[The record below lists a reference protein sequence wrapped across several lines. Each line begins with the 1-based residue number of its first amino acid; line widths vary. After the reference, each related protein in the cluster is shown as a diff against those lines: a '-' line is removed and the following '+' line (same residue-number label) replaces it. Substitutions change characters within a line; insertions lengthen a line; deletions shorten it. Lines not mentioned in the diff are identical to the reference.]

1 MQSDLL
7 SPSEFLTHEP
17 CPQCGSSDALAR
29 YTDGHAHCFSCGA
42 YQHGDSDSIHVQSH
56 KPLKLTMDFTGDF
69 VPLKGRNLRE
79 DTLKKFNV
87 RYDHDT
93 KTIRFPYYSQAGQLV
108 GFKSRDTDKDF
119 RWTGKNE
126 DHALFG
132 QQLWGRGKE
141 IVITEGELDCLS
153 VYQIRPTWPVVS
165 LPNGAQAAKK
175 ALQHQLKW
183 LMGFE
188 SIVLFFDSD
197 EAGQQAA
204 QDCAS
209 LFPHDK
215 LFIARLDSYKDAN
228 EALIA
233 KDYEA
238 ITSTVFWNRKPYS
251 PKTVIDG
258 RDLFALATR
267 PLHGRDADWPFTA
280 LDRITSGLRKG
291 ELVTVTSGS
300 GVGKSTF
307 CGEIAQALV
316 DQGEKVGYIAL
327 EESLQRTA
335 LRLMSIKANKP
346 LHLNNELPEK
356 DLKDAFDAS
365 LGTGQVYLRDG
376 FGSVDPDSILSDCR
390 FMALAKEVGWI
401 ILDHLSILMSGNESH
416 DERKLIDVTM
426 TKLRSFVEETG
437 IGMLLISHL
446 KRPQGDK
453 GHEDGQ
459 QVSLGQLRGSHSIV
473 QLSDMVIALERNL
486 SAGDNM
492 ANIRVLKNRFNGQTG
507 QAGTITFNGSTGRM
521 TEDLTS
527 VFKPTTEII
536 DDYDF

>member
-1 MQSDLL
+1 
-7 SPSEFLTHEP
+7 
-17 CPQCGSSDALAR
+17 
-29 YTDGHAHCFSCGA
+29 
-42 YQHGDSDSIHVQSH
+42 
-56 KPLKLTMDFTGDF
+56 MDFTGDF

-215 LFIARLDSYKDAN
+215 LFIAR
-228 EALIA
+228 
-233 KDYEA
+233 
-238 ITSTVFWNRKPYS
+238 P
-251 PKTVIDG
+251 
-258 RDLFALATR
+258 
-267 PLHGRDADWPFTA
+267 
-280 LDRITSGLRKG
+280 
-291 ELVTVTSGS
+291 
-300 GVGKSTF
+300 
-307 CGEIAQALV
+307 
-316 DQGEKVGYIAL
+316 
-327 EESLQRTA
+327 
-335 LRLMSIKANKP
+335 
-346 LHLNNELPEK
+346 
-356 DLKDAFDAS
+356 
-365 LGTGQVYLRDG
+365 
-376 FGSVDPDSILSDCR
+376 
-390 FMALAKEVGWI
+390 
-401 ILDHLSILMSGNESH
+401 
-416 DERKLIDVTM
+416 
-426 TKLRSFVEETG
+426 
-437 IGMLLISHL
+437 
-446 KRPQGDK
+446 
-453 GHEDGQ
+453 
-459 QVSLGQLRGSHSIV
+459 
-473 QLSDMVIALERNL
+473 
-486 SAGDNM
+486 
-492 ANIRVLKNRFNGQTG
+492 
-507 QAGTITFNGSTGRM
+507 
-521 TEDLTS
+521 
-527 VFKPTTEII
+527 
-536 DDYDF
+536 

>member
-1 MQSDLL
+1 MPFDPHS
-7 SPSEFLTHEP
+7 SSEFLRHEP
-17 CPQCGSSDALAR
+17 CPSCGSSDALAR
-29 YTDGHAHCFSCGA
+29 YTDGHGHCFSCLH
-42 YQHGDSDSIHVQSH
+42 YEHGDDTAPPTTITN
-56 KPLKLTMDFTGDF
+56 KRLMDFTGDF

-126 DHALFG
+126 DHTLFG

-165 LPNGAQAAKK
+165 LPNGAAGAKK

-238 ITSTVFWNRKPYS
+238 ITSTVLWNRKPYS

>member
-153 VYQIRPTWPVVS
+153 VYQIVPTWPVVS

-197 EAGQQAA
+197 GRDNKQ
-204 QDCAS
+204 
-209 LFPHDK
+209 H
-215 LFIARLDSYKDAN
+215 
-228 EALIA
+228 
-233 KDYEA
+233 
-238 ITSTVFWNRKPYS
+238 
-251 PKTVIDG
+251 KTVPVCFPMINYSLLG
-258 RDLFALATR
+258 LIPTKMPTR
-267 PLHGRDADWPFTA
+267 H
-280 LDRITSGLRKG
+280 
-291 ELVTVTSGS
+291 
-300 GVGKSTF
+300 
-307 CGEIAQALV
+307 
-316 DQGEKVGYIAL
+316 
-327 EESLQRTA
+327 
-335 LRLMSIKANKP
+335 
-346 LHLNNELPEK
+346 
-356 DLKDAFDAS
+356 
-365 LGTGQVYLRDG
+365 
-376 FGSVDPDSILSDCR
+376 
-390 FMALAKEVGWI
+390 
-401 ILDHLSILMSGNESH
+401 
-416 DERKLIDVTM
+416 
-426 TKLRSFVEETG
+426 
-437 IGMLLISHL
+437 
-446 KRPQGDK
+446 
-453 GHEDGQ
+453 
-459 QVSLGQLRGSHSIV
+459 
-473 QLSDMVIALERNL
+473 
-486 SAGDNM
+486 
-492 ANIRVLKNRFNGQTG
+492 
-507 QAGTITFNGSTGRM
+507 
-521 TEDLTS
+521 
-527 VFKPTTEII
+527 
-536 DDYDF
+536 